1 LRDTSR
7 SRWER
12 PRGLALIELV
22 VVIVIIA
29 LLAAAFYGLWG
40 RKGGGGKKTIPGQ
53 AIDKAKGV
61 ECQNM
66 LSQVR
71 ASIRMEMD
79 SNMSDQPPPAIPSDM
94 APYAKCPVSG
104 QPYTYDPRT
113 GQVHC
118 TTPGHEQY

>member
-1 LRDTSR
+1 VRHS
-7 SRWER
+7 R
-12 PRGLALIELV
+12 PRGLALIELL

-40 RKGGGGKKTIPGQ
+40 RKGGGGKKSIPGQ
-53 AIDKAKGV
+53 AMDKAKGV

-79 SNMSDQPPPAIPSDM
+79 TNLSEQPPPQIPSDM
-94 APYAKCPVSG
+94 AGYAKCPETG

-113 GQVHC
+113 GQVKC
-118 TTPGHEQY
+118 TTPGHEKY